1 MSRSRKK
8 IAGGTW
14 VICKSQKIGKKIC
27 HRKFRRRN
35 VADCPDE
42 YFFNPNYDRNSDY
55 YTLENEHGE
64 TQADIDN
71 LYRSIKDSPT
81 NFFGKDFFVERH
93 EKK

>member
-1 MSRSRKK
+1 MK
-8 IAGGTW
+8 TN
-14 VICKSQKIGKKIC
+14 KSIPKT
-27 HRKFRRRN
+27 RRRN

-71 LYRSIKDSPT
+71 FFRETIKNNP
-81 NFFGKDFFVERH
+81 NGFGGKGFFVERH
-93 EKK
+93 EEK

>member
-1 MSRSRKK
+1 MK
-8 IAGGTW
+8 TN
-14 VICKSQKIGKKIC
+14 KSTPKT
-27 HRKFRRRN
+27 RRRN

-71 LYRSIKDSPT
+71 
-81 NFFGKDFFVERH
+81 FFLSELKKNPNGFGGKGTIWE
-93 EKK
+93 